1 VAAQPAPI
9 QTAIPVNERYLR
21 AKRLFDVVVTLL
33 ILIPFG
39 LIAMGIIA
47 VLIKLDSPGP
57 VLFRQT
63 RFGLYGAKFE
73 MLKFRSM
80 YRDSDDTLHREATG
94 KHMGGESISNDPQ
107 KPFKIKN
114 DPRITRV
121 GRLLRKTSLDEL
133 PQFFNVLRGEMSLVG
148 PRPPVEY
155 EYVHYSPHAHL
166 RMQGMPGL
174 TGSWQVYARNTATF
188 QEMVDLD
195 IAYLERQSLLYD
207 VKLIVLTIPAAL
219 RGG

>member
-1 VAAQPAPI
+1 VAAQSA
-9 QTAIPVNERYLR
+9 QLEAAIPVNARYLR
-21 AKRLFDVVVTLL
+21 AKRVCDVVVTLL

-39 LIAMGIIA
+39 LIAMAIIA
-47 VLIKLDSPGP
+47 VLVKLDSPGP
-57 VLFRQT
+57 VFFRQM

-80 YRDSDDTLHREATG
+80 YKDSDDALHREATG
-94 KHMGGESISNDPQ
+94 KHMGGESISDDPH
-107 KPFKIKN
+107 KPFKLKN

-148 PRPPVEY
+148 PRPPIEY
-155 EYVHYSPHAHL
+155 EYVRYSPHDRL
-166 RMQGMPGL
+166 RMQGMPGI

-188 QEMVDLD
+188 QEMVDMD
-195 IAYLERQSLLYD
+195 IAYLGRQSLLYD
-207 VKLIVLTIPAAL
+207 IKLVVLTVPAAL